1 MESISRYHKH
11 ETLKLK
17 DNENYVLEDYSISHY
32 AFMNLCLN
40 HRALDCAFGE
50 WPYMKIIQLGEF
62 TENADMDI
70 QYSWRL

>member
-40 HRALDCAFGE
+40 HRALDTCMRRMAIHEDYPIG
-50 WPYMKIIQLGEF
+50 
-62 TENADMDI
+62 
-70 QYSWRL
+70 